1 MMILYYYT
9 IDDDYALYVCIILL
23 FMSEKLNIVGTN
35 STLLISSLNISALPL
50 YYVAITVWDLTH
62 TDTFSHAYRL
72 CLHVPLYSTTSSVYI
87 HVYIT
92 SSTVYTSNVLAF
104 SDTQPIFFFP
114 LHAPFKHI
122 QPRPSCR
129 PSFSCISCFFFQ
141 QTKMFWYRQ
150 RATGKKTSII

>member
-104 SDTQPIFFFP
+104 SDTQPIFFS
-114 LHAPFKHI
+114 LCMRLSNI
-122 QPRPSCR
+122 
-129 PSFSCISCFFFQ
+129 FSLVPPAARLSAASHVFFFNKQ
-141 QTKMFWYRQ
+141 RCFGIDKGRQ
-150 RATGKKTSII
+150 VKKPV